1 MIFTT
6 DAGSR
11 LCLALGKVRFPGLS
25 TISSMSTMTTKV
37 LGDTSQPHN
46 ATNLGLVAETRGWLM
61 ISSGF
66 KHEAD
71 RPIAEITHSTTRS
84 QDL

>member
-1 MIFTT
+1 MQQRTEGNEYTQQHAYRVLAQLIRMRR
-6 DAGSR
+6 R
-11 LCLALGKVRFPGLS
+11 L
-25 TISSMSTMTTKV
+25 TTKV

-46 ATNLGLVAETRGWLM
+46 ATNLGLAAESCGGLM

-71 RPIAEITHSTTRS
+71 RPIAEVTHSTTRS